1 MRNAMKLQVAGAMAM
16 LGLGLTVAGC
26 KSAPPLSNEQAQTL
40 IQAKYDQAAP
50 APITITLKDPGM
62 VQGVTAK
69 YWDRT
74 KVYPN
79 RLWADF
85 TLTPDG
91 KKLISVPGGGDVIQW
106 RPMTVDDKRYSVI
119 VNTVASTRLKAANV
133 RNIESEMFPGASK
146 AMGCDY
152 DEVVDFT
159 GIPAPLAAI
168 GHNPGNQISIQRHA
182 DFALVN
188 GAWVLKTTE

>member
-1 MRNAMKLQVAGAMAM
+1 MKNALKLQVLSAMA
-16 LGLGLTVAGC
+16 LFGAGLLLAGC
-26 KSAPPLSNEQAQTL
+26 KSVPPLTADQAQTM
-40 IQAKYDQAAP
+40 IQAQYDKAA
-50 APITITLKDPGM
+50 ATPITITLRNDSM
-62 VQGVTAK
+62 VEGVNDK

-79 RLWADF
+79 GLWADF

-91 KKLISVPGGGDVIQW
+91 KKLIAIPGGGDVIQW
-106 RPMTVDDKRYSVI
+106 RPMTLGDRNYSVN
-119 VNTVASTRLKAANV
+119 VNTVTATHLKALNI
-133 RNIESEMFPGASK
+133 RNIQSEVLPGAST

-159 GIPAPLAAI
+159 GIPAPLSAL
-168 GHNPGNQISIQRHA
+168 GHDPGNQISTQRHA

-188 GAWVLKTTE
+188 GAWVLKSTE

>member
-1 MRNAMKLQVAGAMAM
+1 MKTGAKLQVAGAIAL
-16 LGLGLTVAGC
+16 LGAGLILAGC
-26 KSAPPLSNEQAQTL
+26 KSAPPLSQQQAQEL
-40 IQAKYDQAAP
+40 IQSKYDQSAAT
-50 APITITLKDPGM
+50 PITITLTDPGM
-62 VQGVTAK
+62 VQGVDAK

-91 KKLISVPGGGDVIQW
+91 KKLISVPGGGNVIEW
-106 RPMTVDDKRYSVI
+106 RPMTVGDMHYSVS
-119 VNTVASTRLKAANV
+119 VSTVSTTHLKATNV
-133 RNIESEMFPGASK
+133 RNVQSEMFPGASK

-159 GIPAPLAAI
+159 GVPAPLAAI
-168 GHNPGNQISIQRHA
+168 GHNPGNLISIQRHA

-188 GAWVLKTTE
+188 GAWVLKATN

>member
-1 MRNAMKLQVAGAMAM
+1 MKSAVNLQFAGVVALLGAGLM
-16 LGLGLTVAGC
+16 LAGC
-26 KSAPPLSNEQAQTL
+26 QSAPPLSQQQAKSL
-40 IQAKYDQAAP
+40 IQAKYDQAAA
-50 APITITLKDPGM
+50 APITITLTDPGI
-62 VQGVTAK
+62 VQGVDAK

-79 RLWADF
+79 HLWADF

-91 KKLISVPGGGDVIQW
+91 KKVVSLPGGGTVIEW
-106 RPMTVDDKRYSVI
+106 RPMTVGDKHYTVN
-119 VNTVASTRLKAANV
+119 VNTVTSTHLKAL
-133 RNIESEMFPGASK
+133 NIHNIQSEIYPGASK

-159 GIPAPLAAI
+159 GVPAPLAAI
-168 GHNPGNQISIQRHA
+168 GHNPGNVISIQRHA

-188 GAWVLKTTE
+188 GAWVLKSTE

>member
-1 MRNAMKLQVAGAMAM
+1 MRNAVKLQVAGAMVL
-16 LGLGLTVAGC
+16 LGAGLILAGC
-26 KSAPPLSNEQAQTL
+26 KSVPPLTQTQAQAL

-50 APITITLKDPGM
+50 TPVTITLRNDGM
-62 VQGVTAK
+62 VQGATDK

-79 RLWADF
+79 GLWADF

-91 KKLISVPGGGDVIQW
+91 KKLVSVPGGGDVIQW
-106 RPMTVDDKRYSVI
+106 RPMSLGDTRYGVNISTV
-119 VNTVASTRLKAANV
+119 TTTRLKAANI
-133 RNIESEMFPGASK
+133 RNIQSEVFPGAST

-168 GHNPGNQISIQRHA
+168 GHNPGNQITVTRHA
-182 DFALVN
+182 DFTLVN
-188 GAWVLKTTE
+188 GAWVLQSTE

>member
-1 MRNAMKLQVAGAMAM
+1 MKNAVKMQVLSAMVLLAAGVF
-16 LGLGLTVAGC
+16 VAGC
-26 KSAPPLSNEQAQTL
+26 KSAPPLSAQQAQTM

-50 APITITLKDPGM
+50 APITITLKDAGM

-69 YWDRT
+69 YWNRT

-79 RLWADF
+79 HLWADF

-91 KKLISVPGGGDVIQW
+91 KKLVSVPGGGDVIQW
-106 RPMTVDDKRYSVI
+106 RPMNVGDPHYAVN
-119 VNTVASTRLKAANV
+119 VNTITATRLKAINV
-133 RNIESEMFPGASK
+133 RNVQSEVLPGASN
-146 AMGCDY
+146 AMGADY

-159 GIPAPLAAI
+159 GVPAPLAAI

-182 DFALVN
+182 DFALEN
-188 GAWVLKTTE
+188 GAWVLKSTE

>member
-1 MRNAMKLQVAGAMAM
+1 MKNAVKLQIAGAMAL
-16 LGLGLTVAGC
+16 LGAGLIVAGC
-26 KSAPPLSNEQAQTL
+26 KSAPPLSQTQAQSM

-50 APITITLKDPGM
+50 APVTITLRNDGM
-62 VQGVTAK
+62 VEGVTDK

-79 RLWADF
+79 GLWADF

-106 RPMTVDDKRYSVI
+106 RPMTVGDKRYSVS
-119 VNTVASTRLKAANV
+119 VATVTATRFKATNI
-133 RNIESEMFPGASK
+133 RNIQSEMLPGASK

-152 DEVVDFT
+152 DEIVDFT
-159 GIPAPLAAI
+159 GIPAPLADL
-168 GHNPGNQISIQRHA
+168 GHDPGNQISFTRHA

-188 GAWVLKTTE
+188 SAWVLKSTE

>member
-1 MRNAMKLQVAGAMAM
+1 MKSAVRLQFAGAVAL
-16 LGLGLTVAGC
+16 LGAGLLVAGC
-26 KSAPPLSNEQAQTL
+26 KTAPPLSPQQAQAL
-40 IQAKYDQAAP
+40 IQAKYDQAA
-50 APITITLKDPGM
+50 ATPISINLTDPGM
-62 VQGVTAK
+62 VQGVDAK

-85 TLTPDG
+85 TLTADG
-91 KKLISVPGGGDVIQW
+91 KKLIAVPGGGDVIQW
-106 RPMTVDDKRYSVI
+106 RPMTLGDKHYVVN
-119 VNTVASTRLKAANV
+119 VNTVSTGHLKALNV
-133 RNIESEMFPGASK
+133 RNIQSEVYPGASQ

-168 GHNPGNQISIQRHA
+168 GHDPGNQISIQRHA
-182 DFALVN
+182 DFALEN
-188 GAWVLKTTE
+188 GAWVLKSTN

>member
-1 MRNAMKLQVAGAMAM
+1 MKSAVKLQVAGAMVM
-16 LGLGLTVAGC
+16 LCAGLYVAGC
-26 KSAPPLSNEQAQTL
+26 KAAPPLSDQQAQAM
-40 IQAKYDQAAP
+40 IQAKYDQAPP
-50 APITITLKDPGM
+50 APVSITLTDPGM
-62 VQGVTAK
+62 VQGVDAK

-91 KKLISVPGGGDVIQW
+91 KKVISVPGGGDVIEW
-106 RPMTVDDKRYSVI
+106 RPMTVGDKHYSVN
-119 VNTVASTRLKAANV
+119 VNTVTTTHLKASNV
-133 RNIESEMFPGASK
+133 RNVQSEIYPGSSK

-159 GIPAPLAAI
+159 GVPAPLAAI

-182 DFALVN
+182 DFVLEN
-188 GAWVLKTTE
+188 GAWVLKSTE